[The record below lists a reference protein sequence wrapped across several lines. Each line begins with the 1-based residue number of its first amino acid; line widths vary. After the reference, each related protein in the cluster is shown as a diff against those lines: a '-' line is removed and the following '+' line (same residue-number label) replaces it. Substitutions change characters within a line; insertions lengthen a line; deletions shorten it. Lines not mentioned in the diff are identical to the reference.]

1 MEEKMCRLVFQSKA
15 FLPIKNIKGG
25 LTKYQHEMK
34 NYSMWKPYDT
44 DIAQEVEIKEP
55 KNKQK
60 QPCIVE
66 NEFLEEGN
74 ILNVW
79 EKDG

>member
-1 MEEKMCRLVFQSKA
+1 
-15 FLPIKNIKGG
+15 
-25 LTKYQHEMK
+25 MK

-44 DIAQEVEIKEP
+44 DIAQELEIKEP

-66 NEFLEEGN
+66 N
-74 ILNVW
+74 
-79 EKDG
+79 